1 MKFLRILVPVT
12 GQESDREAVELACKV
27 TKEAKGKVY
36 VVHVIE
42 VKRSLPLDAD
52 LKLEAQ
58 RAEEILS
65 HAVEV
70 ADEQNYQVE
79 TDLLQARDV
88 GPAIIEEA
96 IERGA
101 DLIIMGMS
109 YRKRFGQ
116 FALGNV
122 MSVGLEQIPLGS
134 VISKG
139 IDQTALGSAISK
151 RFGQFALDD
160 TVSYVLQNAPCRVLL
175 LHNLLAEG
183 EK

>member
-12 GQESDREAVELACKV
+12 GQESDKEAVELACKV
-27 TKEAKGKVY
+27 TKEAKGKIY

-65 HAVEV
+65 RAVEV
-70 ADEQNYQVE
+70 ADEQNYEVE

-96 IERGA
+96 IERGT

-122 MSVGLEQIPLGS
+122 ISKGFEQIPLGS
-134 VISKG
+134 VISK
-139 IDQTALGSAISK
+139 
-151 RFGQFALDD
+151 RFGQFSLDD
-160 TVSYVLQNAPCRVLL
+160 DISYVLQNAPCRVLL

>member
-1 MKFLRILVPVT
+1 MKFLKILVPVT

-70 ADEQNYQVE
+70 ADEQNYEVE
-79 TDLLQARDV
+79 TDLLQAREV

-96 IERGA
+96 IERGS

-122 MSVGLEQIPLGS
+122 
-134 VISKG
+134 ISKG
-139 IDQTALGSAISK
+139 FEQLPLGSAISK

-160 TVSYVLQNAPCRVLL
+160 AISYVLQNAPCRVLL